1 MSKTNFNATKIMIIR
16 HAEKPSSAAPDV
28 PPYGVSDTG
37 DKDSES
43 LTIQG
48 WQRAGALT
56 CFFDPAYG
64 PLQNSHLAKP
74 QFLYASKP
82 SNQKNLKHGSRRPDE
97 TITPLAN
104 KLGLEINIDFM
115 KGKEEKMV
123 EDALQKSGIVLI
135 CWQHENIP
143 ISTNEGPG
151 IAKYILDT
159 GSYNFSQ
166 VPQCLL
172 YGDSPDPIKGAPD
185 KWPDDRFDVVWVF
198 DLKSTLST

>member
-1 MSKTNFNATKIMIIR
+1 MSETNLNAIKIMIIR
-16 HAEKPSSAAPDV
+16 HAEKPPSAPPYG
-28 PPYGVSDTG
+28 PPYGVLDTG
-37 DKDSES
+37 DQDPES

-56 CFFDPAYG
+56 CFFDPTYG

-74 QFLYASKP
+74 QFLYASK
-82 SNQKNLKHGSRRPDE
+82 QKNLKHSSRPDE

-104 KLGLEINIDFM
+104 KLGLEININFM
-115 KGKEEKMV
+115 KGEEEKMV

-143 ISTNEGPG
+143 TSAEEGPG

-159 GSYNFSQ
+159 GSYNLSQ

-198 DLKSTLST
+198 DLKST

>member
-1 MSKTNFNATKIMIIR
+1 MGKTNLNATKIIIIR
-16 HAEKPSSAAPDV
+16 HAEKPSSAPPHV

-37 DKDSES
+37 DQDPES
-43 LTIQG
+43 LTTQG

-74 QFLYASKP
+74 QFLYASK
-82 SNQKNLKHGSRRPDE
+82 QKNLKHGSRRPYE
-97 TITPLAN
+97 TIMPLAN
-104 KLGLEINIDFM
+104 KLGLEINNNFI
-115 KGKEEKMV
+115 KGEEEKMV

-135 CWQHENIP
+135 CWQHEYIP
-143 ISTNEGPG
+143 TGTKNGPG

-172 YGDSPDPIKGAPD
+172 YGDSPDPIKEAPD
-185 KWPDDRFDVVWVF
+185 TWPDDRFDVVWVF
-198 DLKSTLST
+198 DLKST

>member
-1 MSKTNFNATKIMIIR
+1 MSKTNLNATKIMIIR
-16 HAEKPSSAAPDV
+16 HAEKPPSAP
-28 PPYGVSDTG
+28 PPYGVLDTG
-37 DKDSES
+37 DQDPES

-56 CFFDPAYG
+56 CFFDPTYG
-64 PLQNSHLAKP
+64 PLQNSLLAKP
-74 QFLYASKP
+74 QFLYASK
-82 SNQKNLKHGSRRPDE
+82 QKNLKHSSRPDE

-104 KLGLEINIDFM
+104 KLWLEININFM
-115 KGKEEKMV
+115 KGEEEKMV

-135 CWQHENIP
+135 CWQHEKIP
-143 ISTNEGPG
+143 TSTKEGLG
-151 IAKYILDT
+151 IAKYILET

-172 YGDSPDPIKGAPD
+172 YGDSPDPIEGAPD

>member
-1 MSKTNFNATKIMIIR
+1 MSNTNFNATKIMIIR
-16 HAEKPSSAAPDV
+16 HAEKPSSDDPDV
-28 PPYGVSDTG
+28 PPYGVSDIG
-37 DKDSES
+37 DKDPES
-43 LTIQG
+43 LTIRG

-56 CFFDPAYG
+56 CFFDPEYG
-64 PLQNSHLAKP
+64 QPQNSHLAKP
-74 QFLYASKP
+74 QFLYASKL
-82 SNQKNLKHGSRRPDE
+82 KNPKHGSLRPYE
-97 TITPLAN
+97 TIIPLAE
-104 KLGLEINIDFM
+104 KLRLKINNNFT

-123 EDALQKSGIVLI
+123 EDALQKSGVVLI

-143 ISTNEGPG
+143 TSTNGGPG

-172 YGDSPDPIKGAPD
+172 LKDSPDPIKGAPD

-198 DLKSTLST
+198 DLKS

>member
-1 MSKTNFNATKIMIIR
+1 MNETNLNATKIMIIR
-16 HAEKPSSAAPDV
+16 HDEKPPSAPPHG
-28 PPYGVSDTG
+28 PPYGVLDTG
-37 DKDSES
+37 VQDSES

-64 PLQNSHLAKP
+64 PLQNFHLAKP
-74 QFLYASKP
+74 QFLYTSKP
-82 SNQKNLKHGSRRPDE
+82 KNLKHGSRRPYE
-97 TITPLAN
+97 TITPLAK
-104 KLGLEINIDFM
+104 KLGLEININFM
-115 KGKEEKMV
+115 EGEEEKMV

-135 CWQHENIP
+135 CWQHENIT
-143 ISTNEGPG
+143 TNTNGGPC

-198 DLKSTLST
+198 DLKSTLSK

>member
-1 MSKTNFNATKIMIIR
+1 MGKTNFNATTIMIIR
-16 HAEKPSSAAPDV
+16 HAEKPPSAPPYG
-28 PPYGVSDTG
+28 PPYGVLGTG
-37 DKDSES
+37 DKDQES

-48 WQRAGALT
+48 WQRAGALS

-74 QFLYASKP
+74 QFLYASK
-82 SNQKNLKHGSRRPDE
+82 QKNLKHSSRPDE

-104 KLGLEINIDFM
+104 KLGLEININFM
-115 KGKEEKMV
+115 KGEEEKMV

-143 ISTNEGPG
+143 TSTNEGPG

-159 GSYNFSQ
+159 GSYNFNQ
-166 VPQCLL
+166 VPQRLL

-185 KWPDDRFDVVWVF
+185 KWPDARFDVVWVF
-198 DLKSTLST
+198 DLKST